1 MSQFLEP
8 HSPPVLWGR
17 GGISFG
23 SFRLKR
29 KGADDAEQWK
39 THSNLPRVLRA
50 LLAWPSCSVSAGPAL
65 LHSDGAQST
74 AWREG
79 VGRWSIALV

>member
-1 MSQFLEP
+1 MSQLLEP

-39 THSNLPRVLRA
+39 THSNLLRGAARSPGVA
-50 LLAWPSCSVSAGPAL
+50 LMLRFCWTSPPAF
-65 LHSDGAQST
+65 
-74 AWREG
+74 
-79 VGRWSIALV
+79 